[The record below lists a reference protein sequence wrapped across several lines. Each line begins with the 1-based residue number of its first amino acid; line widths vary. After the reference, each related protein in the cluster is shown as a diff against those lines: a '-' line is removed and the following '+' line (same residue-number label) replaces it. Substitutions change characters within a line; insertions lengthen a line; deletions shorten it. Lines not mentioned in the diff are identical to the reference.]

1 MPNTYMA
8 NSRIFVGSLSFDASE
23 DDLKQ
28 AFSAYGTVVSAFI
41 PVDKMTGRKRGFG
54 FVEMSSPEEAAKA
67 IEGLNG
73 QEIHGRPVALN
84 EAQPKA
90 PRA

>member
-1 MPNTYMA
+1 MA
-8 NSRIFVGSLSFDASE
+8 STRIFVGSLSFNATE
-23 DDLKQ
+23 EDLKS
-28 AFSAYGTVVSAFI
+28 AFAAYGTVVSTFI

-54 FVEMSSPEEAAKA
+54 FVEMSSPDEATAA
-67 IEGLNG
+67 ISGLNG
-73 QEIHGRPVALN
+73 KEIVGRPVVLN